1 MPGRL
6 LRPLG
11 VRSIFWDQLENY
23 RQNGVLL
30 AFLMNFPAATVQR
43 PPSYSP
49 EAVRAAAARGT
60 PHLIRADTPDIVVV
74 MSESLFDPTRVPGLS
89 FAKDPLPN
97 LHRLQHEAASG
108 RLYSPVFGGG
118 TANTE
123 FEVLTGHT
131 TRFLPP
137 GSVPYQQYVRRKQQS
152 LASIF
157 QARGYRTEAVHMY
170 HRWFWERERVYG
182 YLGFERFISMEN
194 VDLAG
199 STGWYPEDSFLTRE
213 IVRALEA
220 AVQPLFLF
228 AVSVEAH
235 GPYEPSRFPNSTVKV
250 EGPLDDDARAEL
262 ITYVEAISHADREL
276 GELVRYLERRGR
288 PTVLVF
294 FGDHLPSLPRVLAQT
309 GLVESVAAIDSLD
322 IARRSFLYEVPLVL
336 WNNLKPGPRALGALS
351 PSFLG
356 PLLLEEIG
364 IPGTPYMDFLNTVR
378 KQLPVVSPHL
388 LCDADG
394 TLYDEMPD
402 RLRGLEG
409 DWWTL
414 EYDALFG
421 DDLLARDPG

>member
-1 MPGRL
+1 
-6 LRPLG
+6 
-11 VRSIFWDQLENY
+11 
-23 RQNGVLL
+23 
-30 AFLMNFPAATVQR
+30 
-43 PPSYSP
+43 
-49 EAVRAAAARGT
+49 
-60 PHLIRADTPDIVVV
+60 
-74 MSESLFDPTRVPGLS
+74 
-89 FAKDPLPN
+89 
-97 LHRLQHEAASG
+97 
-108 RLYSPVFGGG
+108 
-118 TANTE
+118 
-123 FEVLTGHT
+123 
-131 TRFLPP
+131 
-137 GSVPYQQYVRRKQQS
+137 
-152 LASIF
+152 
-157 QARGYRTEAVHMY
+157 
-170 HRWFWERERVYG
+170 
-182 YLGFERFISMEN
+182 MEN

-250 EGPLDDDARAEL
+250 EGSLDDDARAEL

-364 IPGTPYMDFLNTVR
+364 IPGTPYMDF
-378 KQLPVVSPHL
+378 
-388 LCDADG
+388 
-394 TLYDEMPD
+394 
-402 RLRGLEG
+402 
-409 DWWTL
+409 
-414 EYDALFG
+414 
-421 DDLLARDPG
+421 